1 MYVDSK
7 DLAMRTISYK
17 FLADKTYGIAINS
30 EYGGCQGRLSS
41 MVYKFFNKKTESRV
55 CINEVLVRE
64 LHKPVIKELK
74 RRKFFAKFKDN
85 IWAADLIDMESWS
98 SDN

>member
-1 MYVDSK
+1 
-7 DLAMRTISYK
+7 
-17 FLADKTYGIAINS
+17 
-30 EYGGCQGRLSS
+30 
-41 MVYKFFNKKTESRV
+41 MVYKFFNKKTESGV

-85 IWAADLIDMESWS
+85 IWAADLIDMES
-98 SDN
+98 

>member
-30 EYGGCQGRLSS
+30 EYDGCQGRLSS
-41 MVYKFFNKKTESRV
+41 MVYKFFNKKTESGV